1 MSRHAHVDVHGS
13 THAGAHAYARAST
26 HTSSLRKHQ
35 AAPISFADRMED
47 DRDDDAVVASN
58 EEMRDKLKHVRT
70 RVGVRVV

>member
-1 MSRHAHVDVHGS
+1 
-13 THAGAHAYARAST
+13 
-26 HTSSLRKHQ
+26 
-35 AAPISFADRMED
+35 MED